1 MNLEAKR
8 EIKKKFFSY
17 ALPSVAAM
25 WVYTIYT
32 MVDGMFVARGVGTTA
47 LASVNI
53 AMPFINTAFALG
65 ILFAVGASTKA
76 SIAKGQGDRK
86 EASRIFTTSAVTVF
100 CLSLIV
106 VVIAQLNLERLALM
120 LGADDETLEY
130 VMDYLRI
137 IICFVPC
144 YMTSYNLEV
153 LIKADGFPKKAIATT
168 SAGAVT
174 NIVLDYVFVM
184 VFHWGIEGAA
194 IATGLSQLMTFSIF
208 LSHFLSKKSYFSF
221 VKIKWHIREVLGFAK
236 LGVADSVTE
245 FSVGVIIFMFNNVL
259 LKVSGNDGVVI
270 YTVIAYVSQLILMT
284 MMGINQG
291 MQPLVSYYH
300 GRREVHIHKY
310 ILRTAL
316 LTAGAASVASFLLGV
331 LYPNPVVAVFI
342 DPSMNE
348 SLYHAGVAAFK
359 LFSFSFLPLGVVII
373 LAGYFT
379 ALERNKPAMTISMAR
394 GLVLITI
401 CLLTMAY
408 LFGETGIWLSMA
420 VSETLSF
427 LLAVF
432 LYRWKLAGDKVLG
445 DEPKENAVDSEVKNA
460 AVCSES

>member
-1 MNLEAKR
+1 MNLEAKTNVKR
-8 EIKKKFFSY
+8 KFFSY

-47 LASVNI
+47 LAAVNI

-65 ILFAVGASTKA
+65 ILFAVGASTRA
-76 SIAKGQGDRK
+76 SICKGRDDRVR
-86 EASRIFTTSAVTVF
+86 ANQIFTTSAVTVF
-100 CLSLIV
+100 CLAWIV
-106 VVIAQLNLERLALM
+106 VIIAQLNLERLALM
-120 LGADDETLEY
+120 LGATDATLEY
-130 VMDYLRI
+130 VKDYLRI
-137 IICFVPC
+137 IIMFVPC

-168 SAGAVT
+168 CAGAAT
-174 NIVLDYVFVM
+174 NIVLDWLFVM

-194 IATGLSQLMTFSIF
+194 IATGISQLMTFSIF

-221 VKIKWHIREVLGFAK
+221 VKIKWQLKEVLGFAK
-236 LGVADSVTE
+236 LGIADSVTE

-259 LKVSGNDGVVI
+259 IKVSGDNGVVI

-300 GRREVHIHKY
+300 GREEYHIHKY

-316 LTAGAASVASFLLGV
+316 CTAGIASVAAFLIGV

-342 DPSMNE
+342 DPSLDME
-348 SLYHAGVAAFK
+348 LYLHGVSAFK

-379 ALERNKPAMTISMAR
+379 ALEKNRPAMTISIGR
-394 GLVLITI
+394 GIVFVTV
-401 CLLTMAY
+401 CLLVMAA
-408 LFGETGIWLSMA
+408 LFGETGIWLSMG
-420 VSETLSF
+420 VSETLA
-427 LLAVF
+427 LVLAVA
-432 LYRWKLAGDKVLG
+432 LYKWKL
-445 DEPKENAVDSEVKNA
+445 KEKI
-460 AVCSES
+460 

>member
-1 MNLEAKR
+1 MNLEAKNNVKR
-8 EIKKKFFSY
+8 KFFSY

-32 MVDGMFVARGVGTTA
+32 MVDGMFVARGVSTTA
-47 LASVNI
+47 LAAVNI

-65 ILFAVGASTKA
+65 ILFAVGASTRA
-76 SIAKGQGDRK
+76 SICKGRDDRVR
-86 EASRIFTTSAVTVF
+86 ANQIFTTSAVTVF
-100 CLSLIV
+100 CLAWIV
-106 VVIAQLNLERLALM
+106 VIIAQLNLERLALM
-120 LGADDETLEY
+120 LGATDATLEY
-130 VMDYLRI
+130 VKDYLRI
-137 IICFVPC
+137 IIMFVPC

-168 SAGAVT
+168 CAGAAT
-174 NIVLDYVFVM
+174 NIVLDWLFVM

-194 IATGLSQLMTFSIF
+194 IATGISQLMTFSIF

-221 VKIKWHIREVLGFAK
+221 VKIKWQLKEVLGFAK
-236 LGVADSVTE
+236 LGIADSVTE

-259 LKVSGNDGVVI
+259 IKVSGDNGVVI

-300 GRREVHIHKY
+300 GREENHIHKY
-310 ILRTAL
+310 ILRIAL
-316 LTAGAASVASFLLGV
+316 CTAGIASVAAFLIGV

-342 DPSMNE
+342 DPSLDME
-348 SLYHAGVAAFK
+348 LYLHGVSAFK

-379 ALERNKPAMTISMAR
+379 ALEKNRPAMTISIGR
-394 GLVLITI
+394 GIVFVTV
-401 CLLTMAY
+401 CLLVMAA
-408 LFGETGIWLSMA
+408 LFGETGIWLSMG
-420 VSETLSF
+420 VSETLA
-427 LLAVF
+427 LVLAVA
-432 LYRWKLAGDKVLG
+432 LYKWKLAKKT
-445 DEPKENAVDSEVKNA
+445 E
-460 AVCSES
+460 